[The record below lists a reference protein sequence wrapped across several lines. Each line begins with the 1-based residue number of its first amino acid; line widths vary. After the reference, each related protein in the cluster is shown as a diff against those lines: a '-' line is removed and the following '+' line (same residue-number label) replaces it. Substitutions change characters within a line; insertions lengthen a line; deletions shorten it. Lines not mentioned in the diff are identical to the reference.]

1 MVNPILP
8 TSFLNSFTISAL
20 LHLTESERVLAV
32 SIRIFGGAAGA
43 ALLALSAPA
52 FGASTPSAPVAV
64 SAVADPSVAAFYAQ
78 RRGALLWLAD
88 GPDKPAMRELLQV
101 LHRSS
106 LDGFASGPLI
116 AAQAEGMIAR
126 AAGDPAALAVADRL
140 LSSAWARYV
149 ALLKRPPEGMVYA
162 DRWIEPRPENDQQ
175 TLLLAAAAPSLAEHV
190 RATANPNPFYTALRD
205 AAWAQSQSSG
215 LTPDSRLLA
224 SLDRAR
230 AFPAHGRYL
239 VVDAASA
246 RLFMV
251 ENGTIADSMKV
262 IVGKPSSQTPM
273 IASVIYYATLNPYWN
288 VPPDLVRTL
297 IAPRVLDQGIG
308 YLKAHGYEVLTGFG
322 DDATELSPSVVDW
335 KSVAAG
341 REKVRVRQ
349 RPGPGNSMGQIK
361 FGFANDSGVFLH
373 DTPNK
378 DLFASDSRNL
388 SNGCIRLADAQRLG
402 RWLSGGDLTVTSNEP
417 EQHLALPR
425 PIPVFVT
432 YLTAHVENG
441 QLSFFD
447 DAYGRD
453 PAPVLAG
460 LARD

>member
-20 LHLTESERVLAV
+20 LQSTESERDLAV
-32 SIRIFGGAAGA
+32 NLRIFGGAAGA
-43 ALLALSAPA
+43 ALIALSAPV
-52 FGASTPSAPVAV
+52 FGASTPPVPVAIP
-64 SAVADPSVAAFYAQ
+64 AAADPGVAAFYAQ
-78 RRGALLWLAD
+78 RRGALLWLAK
-88 GPDKPAMRELLQV
+88 GPDSAAMRELFLV

-106 LDGFASGPLI
+106 LDGFAGGPLL
-116 AAQAEGMIAR
+116 AAQAEGLIAR
-126 AAGDPAALAVADRL
+126 AQGDPTALAVADQL
-140 LSSAWARYV
+140 LSMAWVRYV
-149 ALLKRPPEGMVYA
+149 ALLKRTPEGMIYA
-162 DRWIEPRPENDQQ
+162 DRWIEPRPESTQQ
-175 TLLLAAAAPSLAEHV
+175 ALMLAAAAPSLAEHI

-215 LTPDSRLLA
+215 LAPDSRLLA

-230 AFPAHGRYL
+230 VLPAHGRYL
-239 VVDAASA
+239 VVDVASA

-251 ENGTIADSMKV
+251 ENGAIGDSMKV

-297 IAPRVLDQGIG
+297 IAPRVVDQGIG

-335 KSVAAG
+335 KAVAAG
-341 REKVRVRQ
+341 RETIRVRQ
-349 RPGPGNSMGQIK
+349 QPGPGNSMGQIK

-378 DLFASDSRNL
+378 GLFAGDGRNL
-388 SNGCIRLADAQRLG
+388 SNGCIRLEDAQRLG
-402 RWLSGGDLTVTSNEP
+402 RWLGGGDLTVTSNEP

-432 YLTAHVENG
+432 YLTAHVDNG
-441 QLSFFD
+441 QLSFVD

-453 PAPVLAG
+453 SSPILAG
-460 LARD
+460 LARN